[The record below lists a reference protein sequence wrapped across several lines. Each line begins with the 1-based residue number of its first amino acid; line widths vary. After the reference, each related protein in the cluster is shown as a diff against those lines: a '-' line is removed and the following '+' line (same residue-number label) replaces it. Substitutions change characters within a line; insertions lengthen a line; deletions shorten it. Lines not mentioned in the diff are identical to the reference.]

1 MSEKYNR
8 YSESLNID
16 CGCNNKTD
24 NLNKNKKNNCCDGGL
39 SSHDNTIE
47 ILIRQ
52 LKREVAEL
60 LKTTQATLLCQ
71 DKKIAQLENYVKN
84 NLSNYLRDL
93 LDSMLVSGELD
104 EIITSVIENN
114 IEILENDVAQLK
126 ADMDLAKTH
135 IETNKNDITDL
146 KANKLEFKEY
156 EESTIY
162 DKFQN
167 IDVDTDYTNDS
178 IIYITKLKNIDKLA
192 VLPTNGDKTED
203 INLNKK
209 NVKEYAQTDDNY
221 DVYINGG
228 MNGIYIFDG
237 TVNQTTRLDCP
248 YYCGFT
254 ENNDMKFYE
263 GLSQQ
268 ITPDILIADRIVNC
282 FSGFAP
288 LIVDHELAD
297 YTSINNIVGSNEI
310 ARAFIDSL
318 PVKHPRQILAQDDDN
333 NFYIISIMGR
343 FNNSQGFNY
352 DEMKNYC
359 LSKGFKNAFN
369 VDGGGSMQTIVN
381 KNYVFYPSQEL
392 DTNIDRLIPSVVAFK
407 LKGVE

>member
-1 MSEKYNR
+1 MSETYNK
-8 YSESLNID
+8 YSESLNLD
-16 CGCNNKTD
+16 CECNN
-24 NLNKNKKNNCCDGGL
+24 NKNNNKSKDSKCCCEGL
-39 SSHDNTIE
+39 KSHDNTIE

-52 LKREVAEL
+52 LKREVKSL
-60 LKTTQATLLCQ
+60 LETTQARLLCQ
-71 DKKIAQLENYVKN
+71 DKKIAQLEMYVKN
-84 NLSNYLRDL
+84 NLSNYIREL

-104 EIITSVIENN
+104 EIIKDVITNS
-114 IEILENDVAQLK
+114 IEVLENEVADLRQDV
-126 ADMDLAKTH
+126 DLNKTH
-135 IETNKNDITDL
+135 IDTINNNIRDL
-146 KANKLEFKEY
+146 QANKLEFEEY

-167 IDVDTDYTNDS
+167 IDVDTDYANDS

-192 VLPTNGDKTED
+192 VLPTNGDKSAD
-203 INLNKK
+203 INENKK
-209 NVKEYAQTDDNY
+209 NVKDYAETDPNY
-221 DVYINGG
+221 DVYMNGG

-310 ARAFIDSL
+310 AQAFIDSL

-359 LSKGFKNAFN
+359 LAKGFKNAFN
-369 VDGGGSMQTIVN
+369 CDGGGSMQTIVN

>member
-1 MSEKYNR
+1 MRETYNR

-16 CGCNNKTD
+16 CNCNNS
-24 NLNKNKKNNCCDGGL
+24 NNNANKPKGSCCEGL
-39 SSHDNTIE
+39 PSKDNTLE
-47 ILIRQ
+47 ILVRQ

-146 KANKLEFKEY
+146 KANKLEFEEY

-209 NVKEYAQTDDNY
+209 NVRDYAQTDDNY

-237 TVNQTTRLDCP
+237 IVNQTTRLDCP

-268 ITPDILIADRIVNC
+268 ITADMLIADRIVNC

-310 ARAFIDSL
+310 ARAFIESL
-318 PVKHPRQILAQDDDN
+318 PVKHPRQILAQDDNN

>member
-1 MSEKYNR
+1 MSENYNK

-16 CGCNNKTD
+16 CNCNNS
-24 NLNKNKKNNCCDGGL
+24 NSNNSNNSNGSCCNGL
-39 SSHDNTIE
+39 KSKDNTLE

-60 LKTTQATLLCQ
+60 LNTTQARLLCQ
-71 DKKIAQLENYVKN
+71 DKKIAQLETYVKN
-84 NLSNYLRDL
+84 NLSNYIREL

-104 EIITSVIENN
+104 EIIKDVITNS
-114 IEILENDVAQLK
+114 IEVLENEVEDLRQDV
-126 ADMDLAKTH
+126 DLNKTH
-135 IETNKNDITDL
+135 IDTINNNIRDL
-146 KANKLEFKEY
+146 QANKLEFKEY

-167 IDVDTDYTNDS
+167 IDVDTDYSNDS

-192 VLPTNGDKTED
+192 VLPTNGDKSAD
-203 INLNKK
+203 INENKK
-209 NVKEYAQTDDNY
+209 NVKDYAETDSNY
-221 DVYINGG
+221 DVYMNGG

-268 ITPDILIADRIVNC
+268 ITPDMLIADRIVNC

-297 YTSINNIVGSNEI
+297 YTSIENITGSNAI
-310 ARAFIDSL
+310 AQAFIDSL

-359 LSKGFKNAFN
+359 LAKGFKNAFN
-369 VDGGGSMQTIVN
+369 CDGGGSMQTIVN

>member
-1 MSEKYNR
+1 MENYNK

-16 CGCNNKTD
+16 CNCNNS
-24 NLNKNKKNNCCDGGL
+24 NNSNSNNSNRSCCNGL
-39 SSHDNTIE
+39 KSKDNTLE

-60 LKTTQATLLCQ
+60 LNTTQARLLCQ
-71 DKKIAQLENYVKN
+71 DKKIAQLETYVKN
-84 NLSNYLRDL
+84 NLSNYIREL

-104 EIITSVIENN
+104 EIIKDVITNS
-114 IEILENDVAQLK
+114 IEVLENEVENLRQDV
-126 ADMDLAKTH
+126 DLNKTH
-135 IETNKNDITDL
+135 IDTINNNIRDL
-146 KANKLEFKEY
+146 QANKLEFKEY

-167 IDVDTDYTNDS
+167 IDVDTDYFNDS

-192 VLPTNGDKTED
+192 VLPTNGDKSAD
-203 INLNKK
+203 INENKK
-209 NVKEYAQTDDNY
+209 NVKDYAETDSNY
-221 DVYINGG
+221 DVYMNGG

-263 GLSQQ
+263 GLSQE

-310 ARAFIDSL
+310 AQAFIDSL

-359 LSKGFKNAFN
+359 LAKGFKNAFN
-369 VDGGGSMQTIVN
+369 CDGGGSMQTIVN